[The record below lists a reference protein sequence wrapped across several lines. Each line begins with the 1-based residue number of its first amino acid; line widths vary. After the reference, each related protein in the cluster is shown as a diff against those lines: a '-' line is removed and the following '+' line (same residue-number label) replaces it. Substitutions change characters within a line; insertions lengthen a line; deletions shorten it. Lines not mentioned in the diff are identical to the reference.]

1 MANASTMVLDKIAP
15 NFGVGAAA
23 GSAASAAVKFTSGR
37 AP

>member
-15 NFGVGAAA
+15 NLGVSAAA
-23 GSAASAAVKFTSGR
+23 GSAASAAVKFTSGM